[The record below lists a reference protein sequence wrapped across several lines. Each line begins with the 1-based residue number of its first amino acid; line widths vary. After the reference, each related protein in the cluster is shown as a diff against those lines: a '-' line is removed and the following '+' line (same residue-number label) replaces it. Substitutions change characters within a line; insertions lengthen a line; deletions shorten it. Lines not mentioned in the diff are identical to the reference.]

1 MRESSRCFSQ
11 RDCFTRRERIARG
24 NYENFNVF
32 EQWRIAGFH
41 RRTCGRKDI
50 SYSILPFVDLEHFL
64 AGGWSNPLGGQRG
77 RNTLWCRVRILNR
90 PRFSLRRNL
99 DIVELL
105 IRKKSVEYQ
114 IVIEYRIDDLTNYK
128 RTIYKTNINLINS
141 TRFLI

>member
-11 RDCFTRRERIARG
+11 RDCFMRRERIARG

-32 EQWRIAGFH
+32 EQRRIAGFH
-41 RRTCGRKDI
+41 GRTCGRKDI
-50 SYSILPFVDLEHFL
+50 SYSILPFVDVEHFL
-64 AGGWSNPLGGQRG
+64 AGGRSNPPGGQRS
-77 RNTLWCRVRILNR
+77 RNTLWYQVRILNR
-90 PRFSLRRNL
+90 PRFSLWWNL

-114 IVIEYRIDDLTNYK
+114 IVIEYRIDDLANYK

-141 TRFLI
+141 TRLLI